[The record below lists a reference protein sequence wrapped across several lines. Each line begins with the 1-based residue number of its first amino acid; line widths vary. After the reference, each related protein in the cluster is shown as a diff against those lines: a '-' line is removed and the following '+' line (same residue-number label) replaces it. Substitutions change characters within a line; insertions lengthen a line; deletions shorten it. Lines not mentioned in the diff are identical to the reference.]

1 MDGDEGR
8 RTKDEGGGG
17 GGGREG
23 RDPRLAAPNRRLHA
37 LSAPVNEGN
46 SRRLTLD
53 RDAAFLLSRSFCP
66 RCFAPDIIPYLSPT
80 PVSSPPF
87 CLVPSPSSCPT
98 NLPLAFRASFPASSI
113 GGAAGHLC
121 PSARRDTSR
130 LMTVEARNGH
140 FPPCERTRPL
150 ITLLATNGM
159 TNKI

>member
-17 GGGREG
+17 GGREG
-23 RDPRLAAPNRRLHA
+23 RDPRLVAPNRRLHA

-87 CLVPSPSSCPT
+87 SSY
-98 NLPLAFRASFPASSI
+98 LPRIDLPYRISRSHFAHRSRFVDRR
-113 GGAAGHLC
+113 AAGHLY
-121 PSARRDTSR
+121 PSARRDIAINDRRSHVTAISPR
-130 LMTVEARNGH
+130 ASARV
-140 FPPCERTRPL
+140 L
-150 ITLLATNGM
+150 
-159 TNKI
+159 